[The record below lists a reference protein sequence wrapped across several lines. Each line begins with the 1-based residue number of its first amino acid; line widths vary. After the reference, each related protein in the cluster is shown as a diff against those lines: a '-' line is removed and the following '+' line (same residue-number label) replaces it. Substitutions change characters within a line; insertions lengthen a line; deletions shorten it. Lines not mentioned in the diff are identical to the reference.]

1 MNNYFYRRLDNDDEL
16 INNAEKKD
24 DAISFVIRLKKK

>member
-16 INNAEKKD
+16 INNAEKKTTRFH
-24 DAISFVIRLKKK
+24 SS